1 MHPDEQHAYGC
12 PLRNQTGM
20 IAIHDFDAIL
30 AGLSPELRAAFEQE
44 RAARQAE
51 IDGIIA
57 TNGYHT

>member
-1 MHPDEQHAYGC
+1 MHPDEQNACGC
-12 PLRNQTGM
+12 PLRNQTG
-20 IAIHDFDAIL
+20 IVAICAFDAIL
-30 AGLSPELRAAFEQE
+30 TSLSPELRAAFEKE

>member
-1 MHPDEQHAYGC
+1 MYPNEQNEYGC
-12 PLRNQTGM
+12 PLRNQSG
-20 IAIHDFDAIL
+20 ASAVQDFDAIIR
-30 AGLSPELRAAFEQE
+30 GLPPELRAAFEQE